1 MKKKRSSHDLGL
13 GMDFFNWNVIAL
25 QCGVSF
31 SMQRSDSAICTHVSP
46 PSGTYSLPHP
56 THPGHRKHELGPL
69 CIPPTQVIASMGW
82 ALCASH
88 PPRSSRAR
96 AGPTVH
102 SIHPGHRDQGWAP
115 CVVRQLPAS
124 CFTCDR
130 ARVSIPTSRFV
141 PPSPSHP
148 TFMSVLYICISIP
161 ALEIGPA
168 VPFF

>member
-1 MKKKRSSHDLGL
+1 MEKKRSSRDLGL
-13 GMDFFNWNVIAL
+13 GMDFLNWNIIAL

-31 SMQRSDSAICTHVSP
+31 SMQQSDSAICIHVSP
-46 PSGTYSLPHP
+46 PSGTSSLPPSHP
-56 THPGHRKHELGPL
+56 SRSSPST
-69 CIPPTQVIASMGW
+69 GW

-88 PPRSSRAR
+88 TPRSSRAR
-96 AGPTVH
+96 AGPSVH
-102 SIHPGHRDQGWAP
+102 PTHPGHREHGWAL
-115 CVVRQLPAS
+115 CVVRQLPAG
-124 CFTCDR
+124 CFTHDR

-148 TFMSVLYICISIP
+148 AFMSVLYICISIP